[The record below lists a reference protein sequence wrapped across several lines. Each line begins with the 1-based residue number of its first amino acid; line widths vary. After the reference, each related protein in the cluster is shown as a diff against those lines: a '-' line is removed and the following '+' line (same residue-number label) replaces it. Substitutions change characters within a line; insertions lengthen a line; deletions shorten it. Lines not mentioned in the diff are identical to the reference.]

1 VHSQIQLEITIT
13 AIKLRERARMPMEK
27 QGANTLPK
35 YIWLQSTNKFSGKG
49 KAIGRR
55 RGVAAR
61 KRMKIL

>member
-1 VHSQIQLEITIT
+1 
-13 AIKLRERARMPMEK
+13 MPMEK